1 MTTTCGF
8 TPLPPR
14 EAQKLLESGKAILID
29 IREAEEFAREHIRGA
44 RHVPLSALDR
54 HDFDRER
61 ADGKAAIF
69 QCQSGRRTEMNRE
82 RLVAL
87 GFQQA
92 YVIEGG
98 LNAWRAAGLPSHVDR
113 KQPMELQRQVQ
124 IAAGSLVL
132 TGVVLGFSVS
142 PLFFLLSGGV
152 GAGLVFAGMS
162 GSCLMG
168 QILAQMPWNRVA
180 TA

>member
-69 QCQSGRRTEMNRE
+69 QCQSGRRTEINRE